1 MNTAIET
8 SGLRR
13 TFGKQIAVGG
23 INLAVPERAIY
34 GFLGPNGAGKTTTIR
49 LLLGLLK
56 PSAGSVRIFG
66 LDAGNRRHEVARLI
80 GALVETPCHYD
91 HLTARANLAITQRLL
106 GAPKND
112 VDRVLEIVD
121 LLADANR
128 RVGGFSL
135 GMRQRLGIARS
146 LIGRPRLLLLDEP
159 TNGLDPHGVLDV
171 RRLIASLA
179 EREGVT
185 LFVSSHVLAEVE
197 QTATHVGLMH
207 KGKLLI
213 QSPVAALRAGQTK
226 TVRLKV
232 DRIDDARGLLGSM
245 GFGSALHDRHSLQV
259 NAACADA
266 AARDIA
272 AINAKLVEQGVRVFG
287 LEVSEPSLEDIFVGT
302 IANVTA
308 AHQPMTVAS

>member
-13 TFGKQIAVGG
+13 TFGQQFAVDG
-23 INLAVPERAIY
+23 IDLAVPERAVY

-66 LDAGNRRHEVARLI
+66 LDAVNRRHEVARLI

-112 VDRVLEIVD
+112 VDRVLETVD
-121 LLADANR
+121 LLGDADR

-135 GMRQRLGIARS
+135 GMRQRLGIARA

-159 TNGLDPHGVLDV
+159 TNGLDPHGVLDI

-213 QSPVAALRAGQTK
+213 QSPVAALRAQQTK
-226 TVRLKV
+226 TVKLKV
-232 DRIDDARGLLGSM
+232 DRVLDAIGLLGSM
-245 GFGSALHDRHSLQV
+245 GFSSALQDQHSLQV
-259 NAACADA
+259 NAGCADA

-272 AINAKLVEQGVRVFG
+272 AINLKLVEQGISVFG
-287 LEVSEPSLEDIFVGT
+287 LEVSEPTLEDIFVGT
-302 IANVTA
+302 IANAPA
-308 AHQPMTVAS
+308 AHRSMTLAS

>member
-1 MNTAIET
+1 MNPAIQT
-8 SGLRR
+8 LGLRR
-13 TFGKQIAVGG
+13 SFGKQVAVDG
-23 INLAVPERAIY
+23 IELAVPPSSVY

-56 PSAGSVRIFG
+56 PTAGSVRIFG
-66 LDAGNRRHEVARLI
+66 LDAQSRRHEVARLI

-91 HLTARANLAITQRLL
+91 HLTARENLAITRRLL
-106 GAPKND
+106 GAPRSD
-112 VDRVLEIVD
+112 IDRVLETVD
-121 LLADANR
+121 LVADADR

-135 GMRQRLGIARS
+135 GMRQRLGIARA

-179 EREGVT
+179 AREGVT

-207 KGKLLI
+207 KGKLLL
-213 QSPVAALRAGQTK
+213 QSSVTALRADQTK

-232 DRIDDARGLLGSM
+232 DRIDEAKGLLATMGYGST
-245 GFGSALHDRHSLQV
+245 LHDRHSLQV
-259 NAACADA
+259 NASCAEG
-266 AARDIA
+266 AARDLA
-272 AINAKLVEQGVRVFG
+272 AINVKLVERGIKVFG
-287 LEVSEPSLEDIFVGT
+287 LEVSEPSLEDIFLGT
-302 IANVTA
+302 IAGV
-308 AHQPMTVAS
+308 PIPDRSMSLAS

>member
-1 MNTAIET
+1 MKTAIET
-8 SGLRR
+8 LGLRR
-13 TFGKQIAVGG
+13 TFGKQVAVDG
-23 INLAVPERAIY
+23 INLAVPERAVY

-49 LLLGLLK
+49 LLLGLLQ

-66 LDAGNRRHEVARLI
+66 LDSGNRRNEVARLI

-91 HLTARANLAITQRLL
+91 HLTARENLAITQRLL

-112 VDRVLEIVD
+112 IDRVLETVG
-121 LLADANR
+121 LLADAGR

-135 GMRQRLGIARS
+135 GMRQRLGIARA
-146 LIGRPRLLLLDEP
+146 LVGRPRLLLLDEP
-159 TNGLDPHGVLDV
+159 TNGLDPHGVLDI

-213 QSPVAALRAGQTK
+213 QAPVAALRAGQTK

-232 DRIDDARGLLGSM
+232 DRIEEAMGLLGSM

-259 NAACADA
+259 DATCADA

-272 AINAKLVEQGVRVFG
+272 AINVKLVEQGIKVLG

-302 IANVTA
+302 IASVPS
-308 AHQPMTVAS
+308 AHQSLILAS

>member
-1 MNTAIET
+1 MKTAIET

-13 TFGKQIAVGG
+13 TFGKQVAVDG
-23 INLAVPERAIY
+23 IDLAVPERAVY

-56 PSAGSVRIFG
+56 PSGGSVRIFG

-112 VDRVLEIVD
+112 VDRVLETVD
-121 LLADANR
+121 LLADADR

-135 GMRQRLGIARS
+135 GMRQRLGIARA

-159 TNGLDPHGVLDV
+159 TNGLDPHGVLDI

-213 QSPVAALRAGQTK
+213 QAPVAALRAGQTK

-232 DRIDDARGLLGSM
+232 DRIEEARGLLGSM
-245 GFGSALHDRHSLQV
+245 GFGSALHDRHSLLV
-259 NAACADA
+259 DATCADA

-272 AINAKLVEQGVRVFG
+272 AINVKLVEQGIKVFG

-302 IANVTA
+302 IANVPA
-308 AHQPMTVAS
+308 VHQPLILAS